1 MKRILS
7 LLLVLAGLA
16 PFPAALAQLG
26 SPGKEEVVIKA
37 SNSEYN
43 DKTGEVILR
52 GSVVLSQGGQTLSCD
67 EARYNADLQEATAIG
82 NVVFERNGEVW
93 RGQKLTYNFATG
105 QGDFGLVR
113 AFVAPYHIDALRS
126 QRIDEG
132 HYRLEDVTITTCD
145 PANPEFYIHA
155 DSADVFDE
163 RE

>member
-37 SNSEYN
+37 DNSEYN

-67 EARYNADLQEATAIG
+67 EARYNSDRQEATATG

-105 QGDFGLVR
+105 QGDVNLQDVMINLQKANLSFQQMVQVRNKLVS
-113 AFVAPYHIDALRS
+113 AYHDIMNI
-126 QRIDEG
+126 Q
-132 HYRLEDVTITTCD
+132 V
-145 PANPEFYIHA
+145 
-155 DSADVFDE
+155 
-163 RE
+163 